1 MWANWN
7 WVIPMLAVGAL
18 SDIAGAVRRLARA
31 LERRNR

>member
-7 WVIPMLAVGAL
+7 WVIPLLAVGAL
-18 SDIAGAVRRLARA
+18 SDIAGAIRRLARA